1 MLRKSDWFFIIAV
14 VMSFAISVYLWFT
27 DDKQAGL
34 YTGLWVP
41 SLLSLAVYVKL
52 LTGGRRDG

>member
-34 YTGLWVP
+34 WVP